1 MSKMAKFFAVC
12 GAVCVLGIIL
22 TVAGVATGGVQGL
35 EKFEGSHSWFNVG
48 PMDSETDLLE
58 VGDYDSIKVD
68 GNMDVALIGPDFVD
82 VLDAEFAGEWLTED
96 YNEELAGNVIVNWK
110 EGTGEP
116 DIQVVE
122 GVLTIKAN
130 EAGPDMEVNLSA
142 DDSSPDIIVFCK
154 GKEIKNVDIS
164 LGYGDVAIGGIEC
177 ENMNVNSKSGD
188 IELAEVNC
196 GKMMLKMNAGDI
208 EFTNCKGDMEA
219 EVNSGDIEFD
229 TALKMDEFNV
239 TLHTASGDI
248 QINDSDEEFKDFTH
262 EGGPN
267 KITFRTN
274 AGDIEA
280 DFMRVD

>member
-12 GAVCVLGIIL
+12 SAVCVLGIIL

-48 PMDSETDLLE
+48 PMNSETDLLE

-68 GNMDVALIGPDFVD
+68 GNMDIAIIGPNFVD
-82 VLDAEFAGEWLTED
+82 ELDAEFAGEWLTED
-96 YNEELAGNVIVNWK
+96 YNEELAGNVIVSWK
-110 EGTGEP
+110 QETEEP
-116 DIQVVE
+116 DIQVTE

-154 GKEIKNVDIS
+154 GEEIKDVDIS
-164 LGYGDVAIGGIEC
+164 LGYGDIAIGGIKC
-177 ENMNVNSKSGD
+177 ENVNVNSKAGD
-188 IELAEVNC
+188 IELAEVDC

-208 EFTNCKGDMEA
+208 EFTNCKGDLGA

-229 TALKMDEFNV
+229 TALEMEEFTMD
-239 TLHTASGDI
+239 LHTYTGDV
-248 QINDSDEEFKDFTH
+248 QINDSDEEYHDFTF
-262 EGGPN
+262 GSGPN
-267 KITFRTN
+267 KLTLKTKT
-274 AGDIEA
+274 GDIEA
-280 DFMRVD
+280 DFLRVD